1 MQIADRIIITN
12 NPAHDLYRVF
22 SRFGFRLATAE
33 SCTGGMVGGALT
45 AQPGISSVY
54 VGGFVT
60 YTNQMKIDLLGV
72 DPEAIAQYTEVSAKV
87 AEQMARGAR
96 ERTGADIAISLTGV
110 AGPGGGSEKT
120 PVGTVYIGISSPHQ
134 TYAVRYCMQSDL
146 PRHEIRCRASL
157 LALTLAVRE
166 AKIYAFISRKFEQN
180 T

>member
-1 MQIADRIIITN
+1 MQTGKRIILSQT
-12 NPAHDLYRVF
+12 PVADLYKLY
-22 SRFGFRLATAE
+22 SEHGYRLATAE
-33 SCTGGMVGGALT
+33 SCTGGMVGSALT

-166 AKIYAFISRKFEQN
+166 AKIYALISRKFEQN